1 MSASRVFDFSDPYP
15 YQQSIRAAQ
24 TEIVVTAGGRF
35 HAELIQIDL
44 PRLWLQRGR
53 ESLPRIFN
61 TALSAERTPIGFLVG
76 DQAAVRHD
84 GVEVPCGDIVFNAS
98 ASAFHRRTSA
108 PTHWAAMSLT
118 PGDLAAAGRAFAVED
133 LVTPRLTHV
142 VKPGPVFMS
151 RLLSLHEA
159 AAQLA
164 RTAPELLCR
173 PEVARA
179 LDDALVHAMITCL
192 TDGDRAGPGLRGRQ
206 HAVVIQRLEELLETK
221 HDRPLYISEI
231 CAATGASERVL
242 RVCCHD
248 HLGMGPVR
256 YLRLRRM
263 HLARRALL
271 LADAAKA
278 TVTDIATQYGF
289 WELGRFAVEYR
300 ALFGDRPRRRCAGRR
315 APTTNHRNARP
326 TCRLLNSHSAS
337 PAYPR
342 L

>member
-35 HAELIQIDL
+35 RAELVQIDL

-61 TALSAERTPIGFLVG
+61 ATLSAERTPIGFLAG

-84 GVEVPCGDIVFNAS
+84 GLEVPCGDIIFNAS

-108 PTHWAAMSLT
+108 RTQWASMSLT
-118 PGDLAAAGRAFAVED
+118 PADLAAAGRTFAFED
-133 LVTPRLTHV
+133 LATPRLTHV
-142 VKPGPVFMS
+142 VRPPPVFMS
-151 RLLSLHEA
+151 RLLHLHA
-159 AAQLA
+159 AAVQLA
-164 RTAPELLCR
+164 RITPERLSR

-179 LDDALVHAMITCL
+179 LDHALVHAMIACL
-192 TDGDRAGPGLRGRQ
+192 TGGDRAEPGARGGQ
-206 HAVVIQRLEELLETK
+206 HAAVIRRLEELLEAN

-231 CAATGASERVL
+231 CAATGSSERAL
-242 RVCCHD
+242 RTCCQD

-263 HLARRALL
+263 HLARRSLL
-271 LADAAKA
+271 LAEPAKA
-278 TVTDIATQYGF
+278 TVTDIATEYGF

-300 ALFGDRPRRRCAGRR
+300 ALFGESP
-315 APTTNHRNARP
+315 
-326 TCRLLNSHSAS
+326 SAS
-337 PAYPR
+337 LRRTPFDDRRPSRRPSDLPAADFA
-342 L
+342 